1 MIRPTVQ
8 FRAIFNATT
17 VPVVEQVAYFNEA
30 RQALLAGNIA
40 NYDTPDYQARDLDVG
55 NFKKKLSKAI
65 VEKHRPPYGPNYIR
79 YPIPS
84 NIKPAT
90 PGSLAEPFG
99 DVWPNDQHILY
110 HDWNNVGMETQVSE
124 MAKNNMEF
132 NTALSIMR
140 HQMQLL
146 LTSISERV

>member
-1 MIRPTVQ
+1 MIRPTMQ
-8 FRAIFNATT
+8 YRAIFNATV
-17 VPVVEQVAYFNEA
+17 VPVVEQVAYFGEA

-55 NFKKKLSKAI
+55 NFKKRLNTAI
-65 VEKHRPPYGPNYIR
+65 GEKHTPPMGPNYIR
-79 YPIPS
+79 YPIQS
-84 NIKPAT
+84 NVHT
-90 PGSLAEPFG
+90 PFHHMGSPIG
-99 DVWPNDQHILY
+99 DVWPADQHILY

-132 NTALSIMR
+132 NTALTIMR

>member
-1 MIRPTVQ
+1 MQ

-40 NYDTPDYQARDLDVG
+40 NYDTPTYRARDLDVG
-55 NFKKKLSKAI
+55 NFKKKLNQAI
-65 VEKHRPPYGPNYIR
+65 ADKHDPPRGPNYVN
-79 YPIPS
+79 YPVKS
-84 NIKPAT
+84 NLQNFWHGEANPT
-90 PGSLAEPFG
+90 G
-99 DVWPNDQHILY
+99 DIWPDDQHILY
-110 HDWNNVGMETQVSE
+110 HDWNNVGLETQVSE

-132 NTALSIMR
+132 NTALTIMR

>member
-1 MIRPTVQ
+1 MIRPTMQ
-8 FRAIFNATT
+8 FRSIFNATT

-55 NFKKKLSKAI
+55 NFKKKLSVAI

-84 NIKPAT
+84 NINPSHK
-90 PGSLAEPFG
+90 SFVEPFG
-99 DVWPNDQHILY
+99 DTWPTDQHILY

-124 MAKNNMEF
+124 MAKNKVEF
-132 NTALSIMR
+132 DAALSIMR

>member
-1 MIRPTVQ
+1 MIRPTMQ
-8 FRAIFNATT
+8 YRAIFNATT

-40 NYDTPDYQARDLDVG
+40 NYDTPTYQARDLDVG
-55 NFKKKLSKAI
+55 NFKKRLNQAI
-65 VEKHRPPYGPNYIR
+65 REKHDPPRGPNYVK
-79 YPIPS
+79 YPVSS
-84 NIKPAT
+84 NINSTYPW
-90 PGSLAEPFG
+90 GSSPTG
-99 DVWPNDQHILY
+99 DVWPADQHILY
-110 HDWNNVGMETQVSE
+110 HDWNNVGLETQVSE

-132 NTALSIMR
+132 NTALTIMR